1 MQDSNVEWITP
12 RPTRSSLGLGR
23 ASPASWKC
31 SATHTVM
38 VRSGKSLALL
48 AGGRRAYRGRHLH
61 HPERPGTYR
70 LGTARARR
78 QSGLL
83 PEPGGA
89 ACRARAYIHRAP
101 NDATAEDDP
110 GASPLGLYD
119 LLQDRPLIA
128 IRVLRQHLGM
138 SRPEFAAIFGLD
150 SQIVARWEQ
159 GLARPNPNHQAL
171 PELIAIVL
179 QTIGCL
185 LGRSDGGD
193 ANYLQVDI
201 HQTYNN

>member
-1 MQDSNVEWITP
+1 
-12 RPTRSSLGLGR
+12 
-23 ASPASWKC
+23 
-31 SATHTVM
+31 M

-48 AGGRRAYRGRHLH
+48 AEADGRIVAV
-61 HPERPGTYR
+61 TF
-70 LGTARARR
+70 T
-78 QSGLL
+78 
-83 PEPGGA
+83 
-89 ACRARAYIHRAP
+89 IP
-101 NDATAEDDP
+101 NDRVHIVSAQLALDDNRDCYRSRAELPAVPAPIFTAPQMIATAEDDP

-185 LGRSDGGD
+185 LGRSDGVD

-201 HQTYNN
+201 HQTYNNYQDDI